1 MKEKQD
7 IHKKV
12 NNLYES
18 VPFPRWDHKKRLA
31 KLPNEIMRFKY
42 MNISHLLKDAKVL
55 DVGCGTGN
63 RSMLMAKYFEIGE
76 LYGLDACKKSLEIS
90 KEVAK

>member
-18 VPFPRWDHKKRLA
+18 VLSKMDHKKRLA

-42 MNISHLLKDAKVL
+42 MNIFTFK
-55 DVGCGTGN
+55 
-63 RSMLMAKYFEIGE
+63 RR
-76 LYGLDACKKSLEIS
+76 
-90 KEVAK
+90 